1 MVGERRPVITYLQKL
16 RLFSRNVRLYLIT
29 AALVGFCYMGIYVVL
44 FNLYLL
50 RLGYGPEFIGL
61 VSSANALAYAISAF
75 PAGALGRRWGI
86 RRTTIA
92 GVNLIVAGLGL
103 PPLAELAP
111 AAMQP
116 GWLLVTYSLA
126 WCGASL
132 YSVNADVFI
141 MGATGPEERSY
152 AFSMQMALW
161 PLAGFAGSLVGGL
174 LPGLFATL
182 SRAPL
187 AHPAPYRYSLLIAA
201 LLFTPA
207 VPTLLATSE
216 VTTAH
221 TRESAASMRHAPY
234 GLIGL
239 LALVQLLQGAGEG
252 VTRTFFNV
260 YLDVGLHVATQQIGT
275 LAAVGQLL
283 SVPAALVT
291 PLLVDRWGNRRVF
304 IWASLGTAL
313 SLLPL
318 ALIPHWGAAGFG
330 SVGVMALAAVWH
342 PAYIMYRMEIT
353 SPSWW
358 AVVNG
363 ATNMAM
369 GLSWSGMSL
378 GGGYIVTALGYPSL
392 FLTGAG
398 VTAAGALLFW
408 AIFNPRSRLV
418 GG

>member
-1 MVGERRPVITYLQKL
+1 
-16 RLFSRNVRLYLIT
+16 
-29 AALVGFCYMGIYVVL
+29 
-44 FNLYLL
+44 
-50 RLGYGPEFIGL
+50 
-61 VSSANALAYAISAF
+61 
-75 PAGALGRRWGI
+75 
-86 RRTTIA
+86 
-92 GVNLIVAGLGL
+92 
-103 PPLAELAP
+103 
-111 AAMQP
+111 
-116 GWLLVTYSLA
+116 
-126 WCGASL
+126 
-132 YSVNADVFI
+132 

-182 SRAPL
+182 SRTLL
-187 AHPAPYRYSLLIAA
+187 AHPAPYRYSLLISA

-207 VPTLLATSE
+207 VPTLLATGK

-221 TRESAASMRHAPY
+221 ARGSAAGARRAPY

-260 YLDVGLHVATQQIGT
+260 YLDAGLHVATHQIGT

-283 SVPAALVT
+283 FVPAALAT
-291 PLLVDRWGNRRVF
+291 PLLADRWGNRRVF

-318 ALIPHWGAAGFG
+318 ALVPHWGAAGFG
-330 SVGVMALAAVWH
+330 SVGVTALAAVWH
-342 PAYIMYRMEIT
+342 PVYIMYRMEIT
-353 SPSWW
+353 SSGWW

-378 GGGYIVTALGYPSL
+378 AGGYVVTALGYPSL

-408 AIFNPRSRLV
+408 AAFRPRRLV